1 MSDEEQLCEDNFR
14 QTTIVREKRFSVKL
28 PFKDV
33 QLGDSLC
40 QAERRFHSL
49 ERRLQGNPELRQ
61 RYKAFIDEFLQ
72 MDHMEAV
79 PTEEITKP
87 SNETFYIPHHCV
99 FKEEST
105 STKLR
110 VVFDGSAKTSNGHS
124 LNDALMVG
132 ATIQDDLLSIIT
144 CFRLH
149 PSVLSADIAKMYRQA
164 GLEEPDR
171 DFHRILWRN
180 DPSEPMQHSRIKRV
194 TYGISSSSFHAI
206 RCLFEVANRTTNPTN
221 SRTLPKALLLRR

>member
-1 MSDEEQLCEDNFR
+1 M
-14 QTTIVREKRFSVKL
+14 KL

-149 PSVLSADIAKMYRQA
+149 PIALSADIAKMYRQV

-180 DPSEPMQHSRIKRV
+180 DPSEPMQHLRIKRV

-206 RCLFEVANRTTNPTN
+206 RCLFEVANRTTNPTVEHC
-221 SRTLPKALLLRR
+221 LRHCFYVDDFLGAPIVKTKHTSL